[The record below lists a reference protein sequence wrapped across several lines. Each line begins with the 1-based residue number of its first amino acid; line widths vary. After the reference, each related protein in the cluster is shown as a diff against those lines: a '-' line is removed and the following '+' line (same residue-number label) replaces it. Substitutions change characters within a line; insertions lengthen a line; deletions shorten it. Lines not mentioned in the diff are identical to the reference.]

1 MKERNYNFDIM
12 RVLACIM
19 IICMHAPMPSDVANP
34 LFLNATGYFMAPG
47 LCIFF
52 MLSGALLLP
61 LKTDTFTF
69 LKKRLGK
76 VVAPTLCFTALYMGL
91 EFLDGAEIN
100 LAQRFCSI
108 PFSNQGHGILWFMY
122 TLIGLYF
129 ISPILSRWLER
140 VRKSELEFYL
150 MLWGVTLCFPLLSMF
165 VETNSSNT
173 GMLFYFSGYVGYFV
187 LGYYLSKYPDALSL
201 KVIALPTMIAIVAP
215 VAFKLLYIEV
225 DFYSVFWYLSIFVT
239 ILTVAMFKVF
249 TVKRITLQKGSR
261 IERFLTTT
269 SGLSFGIYLIHIAIM
284 RNWLWKQEWVVNLN
298 DYILQWAVIVLLTF
312 TLSWMA
318 AYMISLLPFGDYIIG
333 FKRQRQR
340 QR

>member
-1 MKERNYNFDIM
+1 MKERNYNFDLM
-12 RVLACIM
+12 RIVACIM

-61 LKTDTFTF
+61 VKTDTFTF

-76 VVAPTLCFTALYMGL
+76 VVAPTLCFSALYMGL
-91 EFLDGAEIN
+91 EYYDGAEFN
-100 LAQRFCSI
+100 LIQRICSI

-129 ISPILSRWLER
+129 LSPVLSRWLEAVNKR
-140 VRKSELEFYL
+140 ELEFYL
-150 MLWGVTLCFPLLSMF
+150 MLWGITLCFPLLSMF
-165 VETNSSNT
+165 VDTNLSNT

-187 LGYYLSKYPDALSL
+187 LGYYLSKYPETLSL
-201 KVIALPTMIAIVAP
+201 KVMALSTMLAIAAP
-215 VAFKLLYIEV
+215 VAFKVLHIEA
-225 DFYSVFWYLSIFVT
+225 DFYSVFWYLSIFVA
-239 ILTVAMFKVF
+239 ILTVAVFKVF
-249 TVKRITLQKGSR
+249 TIKIIKLVKGSVT
-261 IERFLTTT
+261 ERFITTT

-284 RNWLWKQEWVVNLN
+284 RNWLWKQEWIVNLN
-298 DYILQWAVIVLLTF
+298 NYILQWAVIVLLTF

-318 AYMISLLPFGDYIIG
+318 AYMISLLPFGDWIIG
-333 FKRQRQR
+333 YRKRSLKH
-340 QR
+340 